1 MYKAILVSQNIWTLL
16 GRFFLRNIHITKF
29 ILELESQ
36 LIILFSKS
44 WWYDSYI
51 RFVSQHYTN
60 LNRTTSTSLLCR
72 HFYVVLTPKLF
83 FFLFTLQ
90 MHLLFVSISLCII
103 CVLGDRTFCEQECYP
118 YRTKCHTDCRKDYMS
133 NSFKKKFQACSKKC
147 EAEFRKCDDTCECK
161 ALNKRER
168 AGCRH
173 SCKNYVYLNDFDRK
187 QCLIECKFDFSEN
200 YSKCWRVCQ
209 LTFRVVIMIIVDF
222 QLTIYL

>member
-1 MYKAILVSQNIWTLL
+1 MYKAILASQNIWTLL

-83 FFLFTLQ
+83 FFYSLCRCIYFLSPS
-90 MHLLFVSISLCII
+90 LCALFVFWGIELFVNRNVIPTEQNVTRTVGRTICPTLSRRSSRHVPRNVKLNLGNVMTPVSARPWTKESELDVGTAARIMCIWTI
-103 CVLGDRTFCEQECYP
+103 
-118 YRTKCHTDCRKDYMS
+118 
-133 NSFKKKFQACSKKC
+133 
-147 EAEFRKCDDTCECK
+147 
-161 ALNKRER
+161 
-168 AGCRH
+168 
-173 SCKNYVYLNDFDRK
+173 
-187 QCLIECKFDFSEN
+187 
-200 YSKCWRVCQ
+200 
-209 LTFRVVIMIIVDF
+209 LTESSAW
-222 QLTIYL
+222 